1 MRCPAS
7 VFLLFINLFCTRCR
21 RKLARRCLIMHFYPY
36 PRHNL
41 SQYRLRDIS
50 RYNMRY
56 YAVLR
61 DIWRFCPILRASAP
75 FATPHKF
82 IVRAQNCARASQDSS
97 DMSRSRSRSHSLRA
111 AVFVGGVNK
120 RTFARHVALG
130 WRVRGIVRYCAILC
144 DIMR

>member
-1 MRCPAS
+1 MRATGLPDRTVGPSPQPQPGTAQPSRATASDPAAR
-7 VFLLFINLFCTRCR
+7 TRT
-21 RKLARRCLIMHFYPY
+21 F
-36 PRHNL
+36 
-41 SQYRLRDIS
+41 SS
-50 RYNMRY
+50 RGH
-56 YAVLR
+56 VTFGE
-61 DIWRFCPILRASAP
+61 WSRASFEGSPCATGLLGRPHSPSPVLHCPFYHPPNSWNAP
-75 FATPHKF
+75 
-82 IVRAQNCARASQDSS
+82 NASQDSS